1 MRCVVLI
8 LVTLQLLLNG
18 VAHSHFHADSQ
29 GAAGQMSRPHL
40 HLAGHSHE
48 HHGHSHSHEDED
60 PARNDATESL
70 DLEHDHDAV
79 YLSLEI
85 VTMSGVRAWAPGL
98 DVAMA
103 ISLESC
109 TTQLLFEMDRTPCRD
124 DGPSGA
130 GARARRMPHQ
140 LRV

>member
-29 GAAGQMSRPHL
+29 GAAGQMSRPHI
-40 HLAGHSHE
+40 HLAGHTHG
-48 HHGHSHSHEDED
+48 HHGHSHSHEEIPHDAGETLD
-60 PARNDATESL
+60 PN
-70 DLEHDHDAV
+70 HDDDAV
-79 YLSLEI
+79 YLSFEV
-85 VTMSGVRAWAPGL
+85 VTVSGTRAWAPGL
-98 DVAMA
+98 DAAMA
-103 ISLESC
+103 ISPESR
-109 TTQLLFEMDRTPCRD
+109 TTQLAFEPGRTLNRD
-124 DGPSGA
+124 DGPSGP

>member
-48 HHGHSHSHEDED
+48 HHGHSHEDED
-60 PARNDATESL
+60 PANNDATESL
-70 DLEHDHDAV
+70 NLEHDHDAV

-85 VTMSGVRAWAPGL
+85 VTVSGVRVWAPGL

-124 DGPSGA
+124 DGPSGP
-130 GARARRMPHQ
+130 GTRARRMPHQ